1 MERMLD
7 DRGWN
12 DRGPAIAADL
22 LAKNWWALVTA
33 PCSSSWGS
41 VCAGVAPRRAT
52 RRCAVRPDASRLRRA
67 S

>member
-22 LAKNWWALVTA
+22 LAKNWWGPRHGALLVFLGFRLRGRRPEARDTT
-33 PCSSSWGS
+33 
-41 VCAGVAPRRAT
+41 VRRA
-52 RRCAVRPDASRLRRA
+52 A
-67 S
+67 